1 MLKNENQTAHVVRD
15 KLTNEQLCPQNDRIK
30 AKRKLQQNI
39 NQQSLWGNHRTMK
52 IQCDNFRSFNNNAR
66 ICMTWEH
73 RNGELDTQRMQIKLK
88 NSCIYILPIGPGPWP
103 LNVTRS
109 HQQSQQSSILT
120 DLIRVCPGLLWFRQ
134 DFANVFGIRKL
145 ELWTT
150 RWWKDFVSFGT
161 VHECDGRM
169 DERTDSKELEIISA
183 LILSPIRRDAVN
195 PYALEWWLWFEIGI
209 ASRSAIGLTV
219 QLYNCRISCLPAGQ
233 PNVTQPMTFAPF
245 LFAPEF
251 EIFVTVT
258 LCMLQIELLTDWLIH
273 RSIDQLIEYD

>member
-1 MLKNENQTAHVVRD
+1 MN
-15 KLTNEQLCPQNDRIK
+15 
-30 AKRKLQQNI
+30 
-39 NQQSLWGNHRTMK
+39 

-66 ICMTWEH
+66 NCMKWEH

-209 ASRSAIGLTV
+209 ASRCAIGLTV
-219 QLYNCRISCLPAGQ
+219 QPSNFMPACRSTKRNPTNDFCAIPLRSRIRDIRDRDLVYAT
-233 PNVTQPMTFAPF
+233 NR
-245 LFAPEF
+245 
-251 EIFVTVT
+251 TVDW
-258 LCMLQIELLTDWLIH
+258 LTDP
-273 RSIDQLIEYD
+273 SIDWSTDRVRLTDLVIASANEFPVLFVPHWQ